1 MDELMK
7 CATNIKHLISPM
19 FRYKI
24 TQQYLWKVLCE
35 ARKEG
40 MLFCDKLRQ
49 PQVYHRLQAIK
60 AEITAGPYGVA
71 GWQAEEEVEEDL
83 MDKMVVEA
91 DCIPGGI
98 DGEAPDRKQVL
109 DRREIQGVLDF
120 GQKIKSEGNE
130 AFLNENWE
138 GALTRYCQGD
148 EMLKNFAA
156 EPHLDK
162 ENKELKT
169 MHRQCL
175 NNKANAALQM
185 DQWQTALRAAESA
198 LKLKMD
204 DEKALFRKAQALEGL
219 GRTDEALE
227 VLDEVEQIAEDMDQD
242 FREHIMDDVRERR
255 EEIKSIEHKAAKSFN
270 NMFKAM
276 GDKQVFGS
284 GRFLPDG
291 TSPPP
296 ALTGAEERQLKRIK
310 EQDEYRA
317 AKAKYELEQRRKA
330 GTLRQKM
337 EDQEDLRDLRALEV
351 HNGLPNIELFVA
363 EDPVLAA
370 EIFKEAGEA
379 QKTGHLLH
387 RVEWAELVDVEKVSA
402 VLTRIFG
409 GKDYL
414 CAGAGGD
421 SVLPGVSEY
430 QPLHADL
437 NFPGCH
443 ERRDSPVVTLNVPL
457 SPLTWLNG
465 PTRVIPGTHHV
476 KEGWSCWEPPDPK
489 KEPYDWRY
497 YTLCPLPA
505 GTAILRDNRLWHGG
519 TPNLSRAT
527 RFLPNV
533 EFAASWW
540 CWGSTDTLWR
550 NPWKL
555 APRCMPRRLWRRL
568 SPFGQHL
575 CRLVVSDEDLDYGV
589 REDFP
594 HG

>member
-1 MDELMK
+1 MQRPEVQAAMRSKLKYESAAEAAQRTKLDKLERKQRRYELMGELMK

-40 MLFCDKLRQ
+40 LLFCDKVRQ

-109 DRREIQGVLDF
+109 DAREIQGVLDF
-120 GQKIKSEGNE
+120 GQRIKTEGNE

-219 GRTDEALE
+219 GKTEEALE
-227 VLDEVEQIAEDMDQD
+227 VLDEVEQIAEDMDEE
-242 FREHIMDDVRERR
+242 FREQILDDVREQR
-255 EEIKSIEHKAAKSFN
+255 EEIKAIERKAAKSFN

-276 GDKQVFGS
+276 GDKQVFGG
-284 GRFLPDG
+284 GRFLADG
-291 TSPPP
+291 TSPPR
-296 ALTGAEERQLKRIK
+296 ALTGAEERQLKRL
-310 EQDEYRA
+310 
-317 AKAKYELEQRRKA
+317 KAKKRSWSL
-330 GTLRQKM
+330 
-337 EDQEDLRDLRALEV
+337 
-351 HNGLPNIELFVA
+351 
-363 EDPVLAA
+363 
-370 EIFKEAGEA
+370 
-379 QKTGHLLH
+379 
-387 RVEWAELVDVEKVSA
+387 
-402 VLTRIFG
+402 
-409 GKDYL
+409 
-414 CAGAGGD
+414 
-421 SVLPGVSEY
+421 SV
-430 QPLHADL
+430 
-437 NFPGCH
+437 
-443 ERRDSPVVTLNVPL
+443 
-457 SPLTWLNG
+457 
-465 PTRVIPGTHHV
+465 
-476 KEGWSCWEPPDPK
+476 
-489 KEPYDWRY
+489 
-497 YTLCPLPA
+497 
-505 GTAILRDNRLWHGG
+505 ILRVCPPPPLFFWQPKDNPTILWAHQRETHSYDGSGSGEGG
-519 TPNLSRAT
+519 VPSRKVQARTAAAAQSRA
-527 RFLPNV
+527 
-533 EFAASWW
+533 
-540 CWGSTDTLWR
+540 
-550 NPWKL
+550 
-555 APRCMPRRLWRRL
+555 PRA
-568 SPFGQHL
+568 FGAVYLFQGL
-575 CRLVVSDEDLDYGV
+575 LGV
-589 REDFP
+589 A
-594 HG
+594 